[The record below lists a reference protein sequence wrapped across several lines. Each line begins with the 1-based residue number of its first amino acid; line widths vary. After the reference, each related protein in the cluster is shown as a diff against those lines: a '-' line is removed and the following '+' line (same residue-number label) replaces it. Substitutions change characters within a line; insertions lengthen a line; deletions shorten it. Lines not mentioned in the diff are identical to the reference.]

1 LDTIRCKVIH
11 YSCRPVPPSG
21 SRLSLDDLIRL
32 THVHPDLIGRFQDW
46 GLIEPMQ
53 TEPDLCFSEKAVPRI
68 RRILRLRK
76 DLGINWAGIGVVMD
90 LLDRIDSLEQ
100 EIVRLRNP

>member
-1 LDTIRCKVIH
+1 METIRCKVIH
-11 YSCRPVPPSG
+11 YSCGPVPSG
-21 SRLSLDDLIRL
+21 GSLLCREDLVRL
-32 THVHPDLIGRFQDW
+32 TRVHPDMIECLLEW
-46 GLIEPMQ
+46 GLIEPVR

-100 EIVRLRNP
+100 EIIRLRHT

>member
-1 LDTIRCKVIH
+1 MDTIRYRMIH

-21 SRLSLDDLIRL
+21 SRLTLDDLIRL
-32 THVHPDLIGRFQDW
+32 TNVQPDLIRCFLDW
-46 GLIEPMQ
+46 GLIEPLQ
-53 TEPDLCFSEKAVPRI
+53 TDPDLCFSEKAVPII

-100 EIVRLRNP
+100 EIIQLRNP